1 MPSKNPRLSV
11 VLPPALAATL
21 AALSKETGD
30 SSSSIVRSLL
40 EQAAPALER
49 MLELVKAAKAA
60 QGQIG
65 AGMAESMH
73 RVVEDLHDAIAIAD
87 SRSKRVLGDLVAQA
101 EEVKGR
107 RRPRDEHGA
116 AGHGAGTAAALSTPV
131 PVTRGSGHP
140 GKPVK
145 RGKKEGVQAA
155 KVAANG
161 VSQEYYAA
169 MAPGGKRVLL
179 PVGKHFGRGGVVKAK
194 AKGVKRGGV

>member
-40 EQAAPALER
+40 EQASPALER

-65 AGMAESMH
+65 AGVAASMH
-73 RVVEDLHDAIAIAD
+73 RVVEDLHDAIAVAD
-87 SRSKRVLGDLVAQA
+87 SRQSRVIGDLVSQA
-101 EEVKGR
+101 EAVKGR
-107 RRPRDEHGA
+107 RRTGGGGSSAAHGTRPA
-116 AGHGAGTAAALSTPV
+116 PVLSTPV

-140 GKPVK
+140 GKPEK
-145 RGKKEGVQAA
+145 RGKREGVQAA
-155 KVAANG
+155 KVAAKG
-161 VSQEYYAA
+161 VS
-169 MAPGGKRVLL
+169 R
-179 PVGKHFGRGGVVKAK
+179 GRL
-194 AKGVKRGGV
+194 